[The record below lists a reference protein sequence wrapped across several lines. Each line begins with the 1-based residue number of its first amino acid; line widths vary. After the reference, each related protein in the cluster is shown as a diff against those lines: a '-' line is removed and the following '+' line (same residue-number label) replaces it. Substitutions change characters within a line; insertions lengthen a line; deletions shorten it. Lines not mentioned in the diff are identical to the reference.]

1 MLHVRSRTYVPR
13 VHVDSPVVRCLGRH
27 SFLDDSFVDICWLSL
42 RSSSIRSLSS
52 LRSSSLCAN
61 LKVFRTPWDA
71 EIRTRV
77 ISKRSCLRAT
87 TVTRPLPGP
96 LGCPQLAV
104 YVSVQIAIER
114 VGFGPDTSKLSAK
127 LGFFT
132 IERN

>member
-1 MLHVRSRTYVPR
+1 MLHVRSRTY

-42 RSSSIRSLSS
+42 RSSSLRSLSS

-77 ISKRSCLRAT
+77 ISKRACLRAT
-87 TVTRPLPGP
+87 TVTRPLAGL
-96 LGCPQLAV
+96 LGCPQLTV
-104 YVSVQIAIER
+104 YVSVEIPMER
-114 VGFGPDTSKLSAK
+114 VSFGPDMSQLSAK
-127 LGFFT
+127 LVFFT